1 MKKTVTL
8 ALAAALSLGVA
19 GNAVAATNAKPS
31 HKAVVKHTT
40 VKSHKL
46 KAISVKG
53 LKRKFNAAK
62 VAEETNE
69 AKTGKSAQ

>member
-19 GNAVAATNAKPS
+19 GNAFAATNAKPS

-40 VKSHKL
+40 VKTSTL
-46 KAISVKG
+46 KTIKVKS
-53 LKRKFNAAK
+53 LKKKFNAAK